1 MHYLTQHYKNRCI
14 QLQEQVDALSYHLQ
28 RLQEASGMAAT
39 AADDTAQQTY
49 NGEGL
54 AAILSQFFDPA
65 TAGQAQS
72 NLDSYLRAWRAQSA
86 GSGGIPSRNIAA
98 ADQFNN
104 RSTTAGRSVA
114 AAARGIMAAAD
125 GAGSMGGGFGVAG
138 SAGGGAPRGGYGR
151 PSVGIPREN
160 ISSAPYS
167 NSGFGVG
174 GNAGGPA
181 MTNIPGDYNG
191 DGRVDGADLGIAL
204 GNYGQPGYNFNTTLQ
219 NWTGSNPPASAAAG
233 RFSVTP
239 SGRRRR

>member
-39 AADDTAQQTY
+39 AADDTVQQTY

-86 GSGGIPSRNIAA
+86 GSGAIPSRNIAA

-125 GAGSMGGGFGVAG
+125 GPGSMGGGFGVAG
-138 SAGGGAPRGGYGR
+138 SAGGGAPRGYGR

-181 MTNIPGDYNG
+181 MTNVPGDFNG
-191 DGRVDGADLGIAL
+191 DGRVDGADLGLAL
-204 GNYGQPGYNFNTTLQ
+204 GGAGDFQSVLQ
-219 NWTGSNPPASAAAG
+219 NWSGSNPPASAAAG